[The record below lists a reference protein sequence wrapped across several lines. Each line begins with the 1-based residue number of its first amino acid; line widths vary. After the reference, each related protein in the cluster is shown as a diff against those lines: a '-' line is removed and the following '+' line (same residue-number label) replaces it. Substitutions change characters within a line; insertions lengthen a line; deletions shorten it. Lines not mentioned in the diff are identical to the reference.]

1 MLKIISI
8 LLVALVLEAVGV
20 VYLSKGLRQVGEV
33 QTVSVAEISR
43 VIKKGLGNANIIL
56 GVFFEALF
64 FVGLL
69 ILMSRADVSFIWPL
83 TALGFVITTLA
94 AKYVLHEQVSSLR
107 WAGVVFIMMGA
118 GLITWSEQFKEK
130 PVVPQATAGDSI
142 KAP

>member
-1 MLKIISI
+1 MPKLIAI

-33 QTVSVAEISR
+33 QTVSGAEIVR
-43 VIKKGLGNANIIL
+43 VVIRGLTNGNLIL

-94 AKYVLHEQVSSLR
+94 AKYVLHEQVSSMR

-130 PVVPQATAGDSI
+130 PVVPQSTTGASV